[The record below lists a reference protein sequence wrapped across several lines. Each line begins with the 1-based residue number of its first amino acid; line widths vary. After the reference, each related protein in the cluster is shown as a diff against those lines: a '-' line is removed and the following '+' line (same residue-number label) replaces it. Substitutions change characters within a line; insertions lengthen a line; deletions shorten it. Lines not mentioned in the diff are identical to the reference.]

1 MRPKRL
7 LAAIAA
13 LVLIL
18 SLVLPAFAAELRETV
33 SGVCG
38 EDLFWELD
46 TESGVLNV
54 FGTGAMTDYDDLFNM
69 APWHEYRRLIRSLIV
84 DQGAESIGE
93 CAFFECVA
101 LDSVILPES
110 LTSVGAGAFK
120 YCYSLTEIV
129 LPDGITSVGGEAFR
143 CCYALRSVSLPA
155 ELTEMG
161 GDVFYYCTSLGSV
174 AIPSDM
180 TSIPGG
186 TFYKCFALYEVSLPE
201 WLDSIGGYAFF
212 ECDALTEITIPAGVA
227 SIGNQC
233 FYRCYALNRI
243 TFMGEKPDSV
253 GQYAFKSIRDD
264 AVMFYLP
271 QYASSWAPHGEES
284 WQMTDIMPVGEEP
297 ERPVISDTYGNV
309 VWTLDTDT
317 GAFTVEGE
325 GIMGEGAK
333 KGNLPWKE
341 YAEYVTSVTV
351 GEGIT
356 ETAKDFCRSCCALRS
371 VSLPSSLTKLGTSA
385 FNGCSAMT
393 EIELPA
399 SLLSIGQ
406 TAFYSCTALCDVEIP
421 AGVTEINDQ
430 TFVNCY
436 SLKSI
441 VIPDGVQTLYG
452 IYRSGPFHN
461 CYALRD
467 VTLGKGV
474 VGIGTYS
481 FTGCENLHHID
492 LPEGL
497 SIIENGAFMECFALE
512 SIVIPA
518 SVTLIG
524 HNAFKNCPDLSSAL
538 FEGEPPEYFGNNV
551 FDNAAADFKI
561 LYYEA
566 YRRSW
571 APHGESTWRGYPIAM
586 ISTPM
591 SELPGD
597 ANGDGTVGVDDALFA
612 LRSGMSLVSV
622 GEELLPVLDVN
633 GDGAVTLSDALAI
646 LRMAMGLA

>member
-174 AIPSDM
+174 AIPSGM

-186 TFYKCFALYEVSLPE
+186 T
-201 WLDSIGGYAFF
+201 
-212 ECDALTEITIPAGVA
+212 
-227 SIGNQC
+227 
-233 FYRCYALNRI
+233 
-243 TFMGEKPDSV
+243 
-253 GQYAFKSIRDD
+253 
-264 AVMFYLP
+264 
-271 QYASSWAPHGEES
+271 
-284 WQMTDIMPVGEEP
+284 
-297 ERPVISDTYGNV
+297 
-309 VWTLDTDT
+309 
-317 GAFTVEGE
+317 
-325 GIMGEGAK
+325 
-333 KGNLPWKE
+333 
-341 YAEYVTSVTV
+341 
-351 GEGIT
+351 
-356 ETAKDFCRSCCALRS
+356 
-371 VSLPSSLTKLGTSA
+371 
-385 FNGCSAMT
+385 
-393 EIELPA
+393 
-399 SLLSIGQ
+399 
-406 TAFYSCTALCDVEIP
+406 
-421 AGVTEINDQ
+421 
-430 TFVNCY
+430 
-436 SLKSI
+436 
-441 VIPDGVQTLYG
+441 
-452 IYRSGPFHN
+452 FHN

-524 HNAFKNCPDLSSAL
+524 HNAFKNCPDLSSAF